1 MFADNWGRILGC
13 LLLILIVLLII
24 KIYSL
29 YRQNS
34 YLKRQIHHRV
44 KNNLQLVSSL
54 LNLQLKYS
62 FDSNVLLELN
72 ESKSRFSTL
81 NILNK
86 RLLQE
91 DDIVQKV
98 EITKFIQDIINQYNT
113 NNIQFESIFD
123 IEAEQL
129 KIDIEKVVPLGLLI
143 NELIL
148 FNIKNEFYQLNEKI
162 KISIGG
168 CPLTKNYNFE
178 FINKNITTN
187 WETKFKDTLS
197 KQIVLRL
204 ANQLQSEMKIENKE
218 GMKFS
223 FYFQ

>member
-1 MFADNWGRILGC
+1 MFTENWGKILGC
-13 LLLILIVLLII
+13 LSLILIILLII
-24 KIYSL
+24 KIITL
-29 YRQNS
+29 YRHNI
-34 YLKRQIHHRV
+34 YLKKQIHHRV

-62 FDSNVLLELN
+62 FDSNVLSELN

-91 DDIVQKV
+91 DDIVQEV
-98 EITKFIQDIINQYNT
+98 EITKFIKDIVNQYDTNT
-113 NNIQFESIFD
+113 IQFESIFD
-123 IEAEQL
+123 INAGQL
-129 KIDIEKVVPLGLLI
+129 KVDIEKIIPLGLLI

-148 FNIKNEFYQLNEKI
+148 FNIKNGLYQINEKI
-162 KISIGG
+162 KITIGG
-168 CPLTKNYNFE
+168 CPIAKHYNFE
-178 FINKNITTN
+178 FVNEHTAAN

-204 ANQLQSEMKIENKE
+204 ANQLQTEMKIENSK

-223 FYFQ
+223 FNF